1 MSEESYYCPDC
12 RLHWYWIGNG
22 EAEFRLFM
30 FVPINIKK
38 CPFCSDPSKKIP
50 KELIE
55 FRKKV

>member
-1 MSEESYYCPDC
+1 
-12 RLHWYWIGNG
+12 
-22 EAEFRLFM
+22 M

-38 CPFCSDPSKKIP
+38 CPFCSDPNKKIP